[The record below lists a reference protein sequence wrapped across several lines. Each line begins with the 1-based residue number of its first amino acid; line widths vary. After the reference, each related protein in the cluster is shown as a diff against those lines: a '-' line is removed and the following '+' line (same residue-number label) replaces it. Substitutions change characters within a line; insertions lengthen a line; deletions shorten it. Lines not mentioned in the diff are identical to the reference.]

1 MNIYLDIDGVLIGTK
16 SPQKDIVKLIKYILK
31 CYPDSTYWLTSHCKG
46 GTNRCAEWLR
56 RSDLPGDLVDEMDSI
71 IKPTDWGV
79 MKTEAIDMN
88 SDFVWFDD
96 SLFEVERQALEAH
109 CALGSFYRMDS
120 KNPKSAKMALEY
132 LKSLV

>member
-1 MNIYLDIDGVLIGTK
+1 MNIYLDIDGVLIGAK
-16 SPQKDIVKLIKYILK
+16 SPQKDIVKLIRYILK
-31 CYPDSTYWLTSHCKG
+31 HYSDSTYWLTSHCRG

-56 RSDLPGDLVDEMDSI
+56 QSGLPGDLVDEMNSI

-109 CALGSFYRMDS
+109 RALGSFYRMDP

-132 LKSLV
+132 LESLV

>member
-1 MNIYLDIDGVLIGTK
+1 MNIYFDIDGVLIGTK

-56 RSDLPGDLVDEMDSI
+56 QSDLPGDLVDEMDSI
-71 IKPTDWGV
+71 IKATDWGV

-109 CALGSFYRMDS
+109 RALGSFYRMDP